1 MQMPKAM
8 AEKILKQVECKNV
21 KNLVLT
27 TGHVVWEMDLIIKST
42 QHNNHT
48 VVRVTQS
55 GTGGCNSYWASNR
68 STFKMLTTAAIA
80 LMGNLEPLDAIT
92 AHMEKGDT
100 CFDGAKAAL
109 AARGDS

>member
-21 KNLVLT
+21 KSLELT
-27 TGHVVWEMDLIIKST
+27 PGHVVWEMELIIKST
-42 QHNNHT
+42 QHSNHT
-48 VVRVTQS
+48 VVRVTQL
-55 GTGGCNSYWASNR
+55 GTCGKIYWASNR
-68 STFKMLTTAAIA
+68 STFKMLTTAAIT

-109 AARGDS
+109 AFRKDS